1 MNIRK
6 ADNMNKKSFFLL
18 LAMLTLNLT
27 ACSDSAEEAQQMTT
41 AAPNNYTA
49 VSTDTTVSGEV
60 TAIAG
65 NYVTLAL
72 GTVEE
77 NKDDNSD
84 NNNSDDKSGD
94 NSDMK
99 SDFPDAPN
107 NDGSGTPPEMPDGNM
122 PSGDMPTGDMPT
134 GDMPE
139 MPSGDFSA
147 PDGAGFGK
155 GGRKSASITK
165 SGEESSYII
174 PVGMTI
180 DGLSGRSSDYSGI
193 TVGTILT
200 LTVSEDGTVRAASAE

>member
-1 MNIRK
+1 
-6 ADNMNKKSFFLL
+6 
-18 LAMLTLNLT
+18 
-27 ACSDSAEEAQQMTT
+27 
-41 AAPNNYTA
+41 
-49 VSTDTTVSGEV
+49 
-60 TAIAG
+60 
-65 NYVTLAL
+65 
-72 GTVEE
+72 
-77 NKDDNSD
+77 
-84 NNNSDDKSGD
+84 
-94 NSDMK
+94 MK
-99 SDFPDAPN
+99 SDFPDTPN

-122 PSGDMPTGDMPT
+122 PSGDMPT

-165 SGEESSYII
+165 SGEESSYMI

>member
-18 LAMLTLNLT
+18 LALLTLNLA
-27 ACSDSAEEAQQMTT
+27 ACSDSAEENQQITT

-77 NKDDNSD
+77 NKDDSD
-84 NNNSDDKSGD
+84 NSNSDDKSDGNYD
-94 NSDMK
+94 MPSDL
-99 SDFPDAPN
+99 PDAPN
-107 NDGSGTPPEMPDGNM
+107 NDGNGTPPEMPDGNM
-122 PSGDMPTGDMPT
+122 PSGDMPEMRSGDMN
-134 GDMPE
+134 
-139 MPSGDFSA
+139 A
-147 PDGAGFGK
+147 PDGAGFGR

-165 SGEESSYII
+165 SGEESSYMI

-180 DGLSGRSSDYSGI
+180 AGLSGRSSDYSGI

>member
-1 MNIRK
+1 
-6 ADNMNKKSFFLL
+6 MNKKSFFLL
-18 LAMLTLNLT
+18 LALLTLNLT
-27 ACSDSAEEAQQMTT
+27 ACSDSAEETQQITT

-77 NKDDNSD
+77 NKDDSD
-84 NNNSDDKSGD
+84 NSNYDMPSDL
-94 NSDMK
+94 
-99 SDFPDAPN
+99 PDAPN
-107 NDGSGTPPEMPDGNM
+107 NDGNGTPPEMPDGNM
-122 PSGDMPTGDMPT
+122 PSGDMPS

-139 MPSGDFSA
+139 MPSGDMNA
-147 PDGAGFGK
+147 PDGAGFGR

-165 SGEESSYII
+165 SGEESSYMI

-180 DGLSGRSSDYSGI
+180 AGLSGRSSDYSGI

>member
-18 LAMLTLNLT
+18 LALLTLNLT
-27 ACSDSAEEAQQMTT
+27 ACSDSAEETQQITT

-77 NKDDNSD
+77 NKDDSD
-84 NNNSDDKSGD
+84 NSHSDDKLDGNYD
-94 NSDMK
+94 MPSDL
-99 SDFPDAPN
+99 PDAPN
-107 NDGSGTPPEMPDGNM
+107 NDGNGTPPEMP
-122 PSGDMPTGDMPT
+122 SGDMN
-134 GDMPE
+134 
-139 MPSGDFSA
+139 A
-147 PDGAGFGK
+147 PDGAGFGR

-165 SGEESSYII
+165 SGEESSYMI

-180 DGLSGRSSDYSGI
+180 AGLSGRSSDYSGI

>member
-18 LAMLTLNLT
+18 LALLTLNLT
-27 ACSDSAEEAQQMTT
+27 ACSDSAEKTQQITT

-77 NKDDNSD
+77 NKDDSD
-84 NNNSDDKSGD
+84 NSNSDDKSDGNYD
-94 NSDMK
+94 MPSDL
-99 SDFPDAPN
+99 PDAPN
-107 NDGSGTPPEMPDGNM
+107 NDGNGTPPEMPDGNM
-122 PSGDMPTGDMPT
+122 PSGDMP
-134 GDMPE
+134 E
-139 MPSGDFSA
+139 MPSGDMNA
-147 PDGAGFGK
+147 PDGAGFGR

-165 SGEESSYII
+165 SGEESSYMI

-180 DGLSGRSSDYSGI
+180 AGLSGRSSDYSGI

>member
-18 LAMLTLNLT
+18 LALLTLNLT
-27 ACSDSAEEAQQMTT
+27 ACSDSAEENQQITT

-77 NKDDNSD
+77 NKDDSD
-84 NNNSDDKSGD
+84 NSNSDDKSDGNYD
-94 NSDMK
+94 MPSDLT
-99 SDFPDAPN
+99 DAPN
-107 NDGSGTPPEMPDGNM
+107 NDGNGTPPEMPDGNM
-122 PSGDMPTGDMPT
+122 PSGDMP
-134 GDMPE
+134 E
-139 MPSGDFSA
+139 MPSGDMNA
-147 PDGAGFGK
+147 PDGAGFGR

-180 DGLSGRSSDYSGI
+180 AGLSGRSSDYSGI

>member
-18 LAMLTLNLT
+18 LALLTLNLT
-27 ACSDSAEEAQQMTT
+27 ACSDSAEETQQITT

-77 NKDDNSD
+77 NKDDSD
-84 NNNSDDKSGD
+84 NSNPDDKSDGNYD
-94 NSDMK
+94 MPSDL
-99 SDFPDAPN
+99 PDAPN
-107 NDGSGTPPEMPDGNM
+107 NDGNGTSPEMPDGNM
-122 PSGDMPTGDMPT
+122 PSGDMP
-134 GDMPE
+134 E
-139 MPSGDFSA
+139 MPSGDMNA
-147 PDGAGFGK
+147 PDGAGFGR

-165 SGEESSYII
+165 SGEESSYMI

-180 DGLSGRSSDYSGI
+180 AGLSGRSSDYSGI

>member
-18 LAMLTLNLT
+18 LALLTLNLT
-27 ACSDSAEEAQQMTT
+27 ACSDSAEETQQITT
-41 AAPNNYTA
+41 AAPNNYTV

-77 NKDDNSD
+77 NKDDSD
-84 NNNSDDKSGD
+84 NSNSDDKSDGNYD
-94 NSDMK
+94 MPSDL
-99 SDFPDAPN
+99 PDAPN
-107 NDGSGTPPEMPDGNM
+107 NDGNGTPPEMPDGNM
-122 PSGDMPTGDMPT
+122 PSGDMP
-134 GDMPE
+134 E
-139 MPSGDFSA
+139 MPSGDMNA
-147 PDGAGFGK
+147 PDGAGFGR

-165 SGEESSYII
+165 SGEESSYMI

-180 DGLSGRSSDYSGI
+180 AGLSGRSSDYSGI

>member
-18 LAMLTLNLT
+18 LALLTLNLT
-27 ACSDSAEEAQQMTT
+27 ACSDSAEETQQITT

-77 NKDDNSD
+77 NKDDSD
-84 NNNSDDKSGD
+84 NSHSDDKSDGNYD
-94 NSDMK
+94 MPSDL
-99 SDFPDAPN
+99 PDAPN
-107 NDGSGTPPEMPDGNM
+107 NDGNGTPPEMPDGNM
-122 PSGDMPTGDMPT
+122 PSGDI
-134 GDMPE
+134 PE
-139 MPSGDFSA
+139 MPSGDMNA
-147 PDGAGFGK
+147 PDGAGFGR

-165 SGEESSYII
+165 SGEESSYMI

-180 DGLSGRSSDYSGI
+180 AGLSGRSSDYSGI

>member
-18 LAMLTLNLT
+18 LALLTLNLT
-27 ACSDSAEEAQQMTT
+27 ACSDSAEETQQITT

-77 NKDDNSD
+77 NKDDSD
-84 NNNSDDKSGD
+84 NSNSDDKSDGNYD
-94 NSDMK
+94 MPSDL
-99 SDFPDAPN
+99 PDAPS
-107 NDGSGTPPEMPDGNM
+107 NDGNGTPPEMPDGNM
-122 PSGDMPTGDMPT
+122 PSGDMP
-134 GDMPE
+134 E
-139 MPSGDFSA
+139 MPSGDMNA
-147 PDGAGFGK
+147 PDGAGFGR

-165 SGEESSYII
+165 SGEESSYMI

-180 DGLSGRSSDYSGI
+180 AGLSGRSSDYSGI

>member
-18 LAMLTLNLT
+18 LALLTLNLT
-27 ACSDSAEEAQQMTT
+27 ACSDSAEETQQITT
-41 AAPNNYTA
+41 AAPNNYTT

-77 NKDDNSD
+77 NKDDSD
-84 NNNSDDKSGD
+84 NSNSDDKSDGNYD
-94 NSDMK
+94 MPSDL
-99 SDFPDAPN
+99 PDAPN
-107 NDGSGTPPEMPDGNM
+107 NDGSGTPPEM
-122 PSGDMPTGDMPT
+122 
-134 GDMPE
+134 
-139 MPSGDFSA
+139 

-165 SGEESSYII
+165 SGEESRYII

-180 DGLSGRSSDYSGI
+180 DGLSGRFSDYSGI

>member
-18 LAMLTLNLT
+18 LALLTLNLT
-27 ACSDSAEEAQQMTT
+27 ACSDSAEETQQITT

-77 NKDDNSD
+77 NKDDSD
-84 NNNSDDKSGD
+84 NSHSDDKSDGNYD
-94 NSDMK
+94 MPSDL
-99 SDFPDAPN
+99 PDAPN
-107 NDGSGTPPEMPDGNM
+107 NDGNGTPPEKPDGNM
-122 PSGDMPTGDMPT
+122 PSGDMP
-134 GDMPE
+134 E
-139 MPSGDFSA
+139 MPSGDMNA
-147 PDGAGFGK
+147 PDGAGFGR
-155 GGRKSASITK
+155 GGRKSGSITK
-165 SGEESSYII
+165 SGEESSYMI

-180 DGLSGRSSDYSGI
+180 AGLSGRSSDYSGI

>member
-84 NNNSDDKSGD
+84 NNTSDDKSGD

-122 PSGDMPTGDMPT
+122 P
-134 GDMPE
+134 E

-165 SGEESSYII
+165 SGEESSFII

>member
-18 LAMLTLNLT
+18 LALLTLNLT
-27 ACSDSAEEAQQMTT
+27 ACSDSAEETQQITT

-77 NKDDNSD
+77 NKDDSD
-84 NNNSDDKSGD
+84 NSNSDDKSDGNYD
-94 NSDMK
+94 MPSDL
-99 SDFPDAPN
+99 PDAPN
-107 NDGSGTPPEMPDGNM
+107 NDGNGTPPEMPDGNM
-122 PSGDMPTGDMPT
+122 PSGDMP
-134 GDMPE
+134 E
-139 MPSGDFSA
+139 MPSGDMNA
-147 PDGAGFGK
+147 PDGAGFGR

-165 SGEESSYII
+165 SGEESSYMI

-180 DGLSGRSSDYSGI
+180 AGLSGRSSDYSGI

-200 LTVSEDGTVRAASAE
+200 LTVSEDDTVRAASAE

>member
-18 LAMLTLNLT
+18 LALLTLNLT
-27 ACSDSAEEAQQMTT
+27 ACSDSAEETQQITT

-77 NKDDNSD
+77 NKDDSD
-84 NNNSDDKSGD
+84 NSNSDDKSDG
-94 NSDMK
+94 NYGMPSDLH
-99 SDFPDAPN
+99 DAPN
-107 NDGSGTPPEMPDGNM
+107 NDGNGTPPE
-122 PSGDMPTGDMPT
+122 
-134 GDMPE
+134 MPE
-139 MPSGDFSA
+139 MPSGDMNA
-147 PDGAGFGK
+147 PDGAGFGR

-165 SGEESSYII
+165 SGEESSYMI

-180 DGLSGRSSDYSGI
+180 AGLSGRSSDYSGI

>member
-1 MNIRK
+1 M
-6 ADNMNKKSFFLL
+6 
-18 LAMLTLNLT
+18 LALLTLNLT
-27 ACSDSAEEAQQMTT
+27 ACSDSAEETQQITT

-77 NKDDNSD
+77 NKDDSD
-84 NNNSDDKSGD
+84 NSNSDDKSDGNYD
-94 NSDMK
+94 MPSDL
-99 SDFPDAPN
+99 PDAPN
-107 NDGSGTPPEMPDGNM
+107 NDGNGTPPEMPDGNM
-122 PSGDMPTGDMPT
+122 PSGDMP
-134 GDMPE
+134 E
-139 MPSGDFSA
+139 MPSGDMNA
-147 PDGAGFGK
+147 PDGAGFGR

-180 DGLSGRSSDYSGI
+180 AGLSGRSSDYSGI

>member
-18 LAMLTLNLT
+18 LALLTLNLT
-27 ACSDSAEEAQQMTT
+27 ACSDSAEETQQITT
-41 AAPNNYTA
+41 AVPNNYTA

-77 NKDDNSD
+77 NKDDSD
-84 NNNSDDKSGD
+84 NSNSDDKSDGNYD
-94 NSDMK
+94 MPSDL
-99 SDFPDAPN
+99 PDAPN
-107 NDGSGTPPEMPDGNM
+107 NDGNGTPPEMPDGNM
-122 PSGDMPTGDMPT
+122 PSGDMP
-134 GDMPE
+134 E
-139 MPSGDFSA
+139 MPSGDMNA
-147 PDGAGFGK
+147 PDGAGFGR

-165 SGEESSYII
+165 SGEESSYMI

-180 DGLSGRSSDYSGI
+180 AGLSGRSSDYIGI

>member
-18 LAMLTLNLT
+18 LALLTLNLT
-27 ACSDSAEEAQQMTT
+27 ACSDSAEETQQITT

-77 NKDDNSD
+77 NKDDSD
-84 NNNSDDKSGD
+84 NSNSDDKSDGNYD
-94 NSDMK
+94 MPSDLT
-99 SDFPDAPN
+99 DAPN
-107 NDGSGTPPEMPDGNM
+107 NDGNGTPPEMPDGNM
-122 PSGDMPTGDMPT
+122 PSGDMP
-134 GDMPE
+134 E
-139 MPSGDFSA
+139 MPSGDMNA
-147 PDGAGFGK
+147 PDGAGFGR

-165 SGEESSYII
+165 SGEESSYMI

-180 DGLSGRSSDYSGI
+180 AGLSGRSSDYSGI

-200 LTVSEDGTVRAASAE
+200 LTVSEDITVRAASAE

>member
-18 LAMLTLNLT
+18 LALLTLNLT
-27 ACSDSAEEAQQMTT
+27 ACSDSAEETQQITT

-77 NKDDNSD
+77 NKDDSD
-84 NNNSDDKSGD
+84 NSNSDDKSDGNYD
-94 NSDMK
+94 MPSDL
-99 SDFPDAPN
+99 PDAPN
-107 NDGSGTPPEMPDGNM
+107 NDGNGTPPEKPDGNM
-122 PSGDMPTGDMPT
+122 PSGDMP
-134 GDMPE
+134 E
-139 MPSGDFSA
+139 MPSGDMNA
-147 PDGAGFGK
+147 PDGAGFGR
-155 GGRKSASITK
+155 GGRKSGSITK
-165 SGEESSYII
+165 SGEESSYMI

-180 DGLSGRSSDYSGI
+180 AGLSGRSSDYSGI

>member
-18 LAMLTLNLT
+18 LALLTLNLT
-27 ACSDSAEEAQQMTT
+27 ACSDSAEETQQITT

-77 NKDDNSD
+77 NKDDSD
-84 NNNSDDKSGD
+84 NSNSDDKSDGNYD
-94 NSDMK
+94 MPSDL
-99 SDFPDAPN
+99 PDAPN
-107 NDGSGTPPEMPDGNM
+107 NDGNGTPPEMPDGNM
-122 PSGDMPTGDMPT
+122 PSGDMP
-134 GDMPE
+134 E
-139 MPSGDFSA
+139 MPSGDMNA
-147 PDGAGFGK
+147 PDGAGFGR

-165 SGEESSYII
+165 SGEESSYMI

-180 DGLSGRSSDYSGI
+180 AGLSGRSSDYSGI

-200 LTVSEDGTVRAASAE
+200 LTVSEDGTVRAANAE

>member
-18 LAMLTLNLT
+18 LALLTLNLT
-27 ACSDSAEEAQQMTT
+27 ACSDSAEETQQITT

-77 NKDDNSD
+77 NKDDSD
-84 NNNSDDKSGD
+84 NSHSDDKSDGNYD
-94 NSDMK
+94 MPSDL
-99 SDFPDAPN
+99 PDAPN
-107 NDGSGTPPEMPDGNM
+107 NDGNGTPPEMPDGNM
-122 PSGDMPTGDMPT
+122 PSGDMP
-134 GDMPE
+134 E
-139 MPSGDFSA
+139 MPSGDMNA
-147 PDGAGFGK
+147 PDGAGFGR

-165 SGEESSYII
+165 SGEESSYMI

-180 DGLSGRSSDYSGI
+180 AGLSGRSSDYSGI

>member
-18 LAMLTLNLT
+18 LALLTLNLT
-27 ACSDSAEEAQQMTT
+27 ACSDSAEETQQITT

-49 VSTDTTVSGEV
+49 VSTDTTVSGKV

-77 NKDDNSD
+77 NKDDSD
-84 NNNSDDKSGD
+84 NRHSDDKSDGNYD
-94 NSDMK
+94 MPSDL
-99 SDFPDAPN
+99 PDAPN
-107 NDGSGTPPEMPDGNM
+107 NDGNGTPPEMPDGNM
-122 PSGDMPTGDMPT
+122 PSGDMP
-134 GDMPE
+134 E
-139 MPSGDFSA
+139 MPSGDMNA
-147 PDGAGFGK
+147 PDGAGFGR

-165 SGEESSYII
+165 SGEESSYMI

-180 DGLSGRSSDYSGI
+180 AGLSGRSSDYSGI

>member
-60 TAIAG
+60 TDIAD

-84 NNNSDDKSGD
+84 NNTSDDKSGD

-107 NDGSGTPPEMPDGNM
+107 NDGSGTPPEM
-122 PSGDMPTGDMPT
+122 
-134 GDMPE
+134 
-139 MPSGDFSA
+139 

>member
-18 LAMLTLNLT
+18 LALLTLNLT
-27 ACSDSAEEAQQMTT
+27 ACSDSAEETQQITT

-77 NKDDNSD
+77 NKADSDNS
-84 NNNSDDKSGD
+84 NSDDKSDGNYD
-94 NSDMK
+94 MPSDL
-99 SDFPDAPN
+99 PDAPN
-107 NDGSGTPPEMPDGNM
+107 NDGNGTPPEMPDGNM
-122 PSGDMPTGDMPT
+122 PSGDMP
-134 GDMPE
+134 E
-139 MPSGDFSA
+139 MPSGDMNA
-147 PDGAGFGK
+147 PDGAGFGR

-165 SGEESSYII
+165 SGEESSYMI

-180 DGLSGRSSDYSGI
+180 AGLSGRSSDYSGI

>member
-84 NNNSDDKSGD
+84 NNTSYDKSGD

-107 NDGSGTPPEMPDGNM
+107 NDGSSTP
-122 PSGDMPTGDMPT
+122 
-134 GDMPE
+134 PE

-200 LTVSEDGTVRAASAE
+200 LTVSDDGTVRAASAE

>member
-18 LAMLTLNLT
+18 LALLTLNLT
-27 ACSDSAEEAQQMTT
+27 ACSDSAEETQQITT

-77 NKDDNSD
+77 NKDDSD
-84 NNNSDDKSGD
+84 NSHSDDKSDG
-94 NSDMK
+94 NYNMPSDL
-99 SDFPDAPN
+99 PDAPN
-107 NDGSGTPPEMPDGNM
+107 NDGTPPEMPDGNM
-122 PSGDMPTGDMPT
+122 PSGDMPS

-147 PDGAGFGK
+147 PDGAGFGR

-165 SGEESSYII
+165 SGEESSYMI

-180 DGLSGRSSDYSGI
+180 AGLSGRSSDYSGI

>member
-27 ACSDSAEEAQQMTT
+27 ACSDSAEEAQQMTST
-41 AAPNNYTA
+41 APNNYTA

-84 NNNSDDKSGD
+84 NNTSDDKSGD

-107 NDGSGTPPEMPDGNM
+107 NDGSGTP
-122 PSGDMPTGDMPT
+122 
-134 GDMPE
+134 PE

-165 SGEESSYII
+165 SGEESSYMI

>member
-18 LAMLTLNLT
+18 LALLTLNLT
-27 ACSDSAEEAQQMTT
+27 ACSDSAEETQQITT

-77 NKDDNSD
+77 NQNDSDNSH
-84 NNNSDDKSGD
+84 SDDKSDGNYD
-94 NSDMK
+94 MPSDL
-99 SDFPDAPN
+99 PDAPN
-107 NDGSGTPPEMPDGNM
+107 NDGNGTPPEMPGGNM
-122 PSGDMPTGDMPT
+122 PS

-139 MPSGDFSA
+139 MPSGDMNA
-147 PDGAGFGK
+147 PDGAGFGR

-165 SGEESSYII
+165 SGEKSSYMI

-180 DGLSGRSSDYSGI
+180 AGLSGRSSDYSGI

>member
-18 LAMLTLNLT
+18 LALLTLNLT
-27 ACSDSAEEAQQMTT
+27 ACSDSAEETQQITT

-77 NKDDNSD
+77 NKDDSD
-84 NNNSDDKSGD
+84 NSNSDDKSDGNYD
-94 NSDMK
+94 MPSDL
-99 SDFPDAPN
+99 PDAPN
-107 NDGSGTPPEMPDGNM
+107 NDGNGTPPEMPDGNM
-122 PSGDMPTGDMPT
+122 PSGDMP
-134 GDMPE
+134 E
-139 MPSGDFSA
+139 MPSDDMNA
-147 PDGAGFGK
+147 PDGAGFGR

-165 SGEESSYII
+165 SGEESSYMI

-180 DGLSGRSSDYSGI
+180 AGLSGRSSDYSGI

>member
-1 MNIRK
+1 
-6 ADNMNKKSFFLL
+6 MNKKSFFLL

-84 NNNSDDKSGD
+84 NNTSDDKSGN

-107 NDGSGTPPEMPDGNM
+107 NDGSSTP
-122 PSGDMPTGDMPT
+122 
-134 GDMPE
+134 PE

-165 SGEESSYII
+165 SGEESSYMI

-200 LTVSEDGTVRAASAE
+200 LTVSEDGPVRAASAE

>member
-18 LAMLTLNLT
+18 LALLTLNLT
-27 ACSDSAEEAQQMTT
+27 ACSDSAEETQQITT

-77 NKDDNSD
+77 NKDDSD
-84 NNNSDDKSGD
+84 NSHSDDKSDGNYD
-94 NSDMK
+94 MPSDL
-99 SDFPDAPN
+99 PDAPN
-107 NDGSGTPPEMPDGNM
+107 NDGNGTPPEMPDGNM
-122 PSGDMPTGDMPT
+122 PSGDMP
-134 GDMPE
+134 E
-139 MPSGDFSA
+139 MPSGDMNA
-147 PDGAGFGK
+147 PDGTGFGR

-165 SGEESSYII
+165 SGEESSYMI

-180 DGLSGRSSDYSGI
+180 AGLSGRASDYSGI

>member
-18 LAMLTLNLT
+18 LALLTLNLT
-27 ACSDSAEEAQQMTT
+27 ACSDSAEETQQITT

-77 NKDDNSD
+77 NKDDSD
-84 NNNSDDKSGD
+84 NSNSDDKSDGNYD
-94 NSDMK
+94 MPSDLT
-99 SDFPDAPN
+99 DAPN
-107 NDGSGTPPEMPDGNM
+107 NDGNGTPPEMPDGNM
-122 PSGDMPTGDMPT
+122 PSGDMP
-134 GDMPE
+134 E
-139 MPSGDFSA
+139 MPSGDMNA
-147 PDGAGFGK
+147 PDGAGFGR

-165 SGEESSYII
+165 SGEESSYMI

-180 DGLSGRSSDYSGI
+180 AGLSGRSSDYSGI

-200 LTVSEDGTVRAASAE
+200 LTVSEDVTVRAASAE

>member
-18 LAMLTLNLT
+18 LAILTLNLT

-99 SDFPDAPN
+99 SDFPDTPN
-107 NDGSGTPPEMPDGNM
+107 NDGSGTP
-122 PSGDMPTGDMPT
+122 
-134 GDMPE
+134 PE

>member
-27 ACSDSAEEAQQMTT
+27 ACSDSAEEAQQMTIT
-41 AAPNNYTA
+41 APNNYTA

-107 NDGSGTPPEMPDGNM
+107 NDSSGTPPEMPDGNM
-122 PSGDMPTGDMPT
+122 PSGDMP
-134 GDMPE
+134 E

-147 PDGAGFGK
+147 PDSAGFGK

-165 SGEESSYII
+165 SGEESSYMI

>member
-18 LAMLTLNLT
+18 LALLTLNLT
-27 ACSDSAEEAQQMTT
+27 ACSDSAEETQQITT

-77 NKDDNSD
+77 NKDDSD
-84 NNNSDDKSGD
+84 NSNSDDKSDGNYD
-94 NSDMK
+94 MPSDL
-99 SDFPDAPN
+99 PDAPN
-107 NDGSGTPPEMPDGNM
+107 NDGNGTPPE
-122 PSGDMPTGDMPT
+122 
-134 GDMPE
+134 MPE
-139 MPSGDFSA
+139 MPSGDMNA

-180 DGLSGRSSDYSGI
+180 DGLSGRSSNYSGI

>member
-41 AAPNNYTA
+41 AAPNNYTT

-77 NKDDNSD
+77 NQNDSNNSNSD
-84 NNNSDDKSGD
+84 NKSSD

-122 PSGDMPTGDMPT
+122 PSGDMPT

-193 TVGTILT
+193 TVGTILN

>member
-18 LAMLTLNLT
+18 LALLTLNLT
-27 ACSDSAEEAQQMTT
+27 ACSDSAEETQQITT

-77 NKDDNSD
+77 NKDDSD
-84 NNNSDDKSGD
+84 NSNSDDKSDGNYD
-94 NSDMK
+94 MPSDL
-99 SDFPDAPN
+99 PDAPN
-107 NDGSGTPPEMPDGNM
+107 NDGNGTPPEMPDGNM
-122 PSGDMPTGDMPT
+122 PSGDMPEMLSGDMN
-134 GDMPE
+134 
-139 MPSGDFSA
+139 A
-147 PDGAGFGK
+147 PDGAGFGR
-155 GGRKSASITK
+155 GGSKSASITK
-165 SGEESSYII
+165 SGEESSYMI

-180 DGLSGRSSDYSGI
+180 AGLSGRSSDYSGI